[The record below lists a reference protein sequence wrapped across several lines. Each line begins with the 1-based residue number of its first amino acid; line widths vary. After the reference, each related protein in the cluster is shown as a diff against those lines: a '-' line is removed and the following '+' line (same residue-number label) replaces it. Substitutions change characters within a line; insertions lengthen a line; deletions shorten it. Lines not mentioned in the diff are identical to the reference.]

1 MKHNAQNIKTNFS
14 LKFTNKPHALKQ
26 IYTFYIDG
34 FKGMVIGKKL
44 WKIILIKLFIMFA
57 ILKLFFFPNFL
68 NTNFE
73 TNEERSEF
81 ILEQITKNASFHT
94 QEESHE

>member
-1 MKHNAQNIKTNFS
+1 MTHNAQNIKTSFS
-14 LKFTNKPHALKQ
+14 LKFTNKIHALKQ

-81 ILEQITKNASFHT
+81 ILEQITKNTSFHT

>member
-1 MKHNAQNIKTNFS
+1 MKHNAQNIKTSFS
-14 LKFTNKPHALKQ
+14 LIFTNKIRALKQ

-68 NTNFE
+68 KTNFT
-73 TNEERSEF
+73 TNEERSQF
-81 ILEQITKNASFHT
+81 VLEQITKNASLNTKEKIF
-94 QEESHE
+94 E